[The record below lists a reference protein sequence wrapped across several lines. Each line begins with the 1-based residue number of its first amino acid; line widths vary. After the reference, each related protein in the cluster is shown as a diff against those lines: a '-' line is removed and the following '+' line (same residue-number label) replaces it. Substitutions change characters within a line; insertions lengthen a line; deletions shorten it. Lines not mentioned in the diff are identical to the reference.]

1 MFENIYPNMYDTDK
15 FKGST
20 LEGKILRVVVSEVN
34 VNVPQATILGF
45 PWPEREVNLVDD
57 KSAWEKM
64 TWDSI

>member
-45 PWPEREVNLVDD
+45 P
-57 KSAWEKM
+57 
-64 TWDSI
+64 